1 MTAEIATQVPATLIA
16 GDTWK
21 WTRSLTD
28 YPAGTWT
35 LNYYFENSGATFS
48 VTATASGTTHSVTI
62 TSATT
67 ATYRPG
73 KYRWYARANNGSEYY
88 TVANEFGWLEVL
100 ADPAAAGKFDRR
112 SHAQKVLD
120 AVEATIEGRATADQ
134 LAMSIAGR
142 SISRTPITELL
153 TLRDKYRW
161 EVMAEQD
168 AEALAAGLGS
178 KKRIFIRMSRG

>member
-1 MTAEIATQVPATLIA
+1 MTAAIATQVPATLIA

-21 WTRSLTD
+21 WTRDLTD

-35 LNYYFENSGATFS
+35 LAYYFENSSATFT
-48 VTATASGTTHSVTI
+48 VTATASGTTHSVTVAA
-62 TSATT
+62 ATT
-67 ATYRPG
+67 APYRAG
-73 KYRWYARANNGSEYY
+73 RYRWYARANSGAEYY
-88 TVANEFGWLEVL
+88 TVANEFGWMDVL

-112 SHAQKVLD
+112 SHARKVLD
-120 AVEATIEGRATADQ
+120 AVEATIEGRATSDQ

-142 SISRTPITELL
+142 SISRTPITELI

-178 KKRIFIRMSRG
+178 KKRIFVRMSRG